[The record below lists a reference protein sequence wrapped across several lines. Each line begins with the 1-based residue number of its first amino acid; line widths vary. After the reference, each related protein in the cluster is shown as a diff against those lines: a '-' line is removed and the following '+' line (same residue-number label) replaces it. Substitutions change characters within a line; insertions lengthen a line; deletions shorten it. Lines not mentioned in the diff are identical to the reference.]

1 MSEKVVNIKYK
12 RISDFP
18 AASADEVEV
27 FARSKTGANVRVP
40 YDIKQEEGDST
51 TSLMSQSAVTI
62 AIGRITEK
70 VKAITGSGIAIGRV
84 VTDQTT
90 GDVVVAAEA
99 TVADAIETLA
109 NRIPSIGRIVADKGG
124 LAVNPE
130 GLIGLNIDEAEGN
143 ALYLTPEGKLRSD
156 KKWDT
161 WKSVK
166 L

>member
-1 MSEKVVNIKYK
+1 MMKYK

-18 AASADEVEV
+18 KASAEEVEV

-51 TSLMSQSAVTI
+51 TSLMSQGAVTI

-124 LAVNPE
+124 LTVNPE
-130 GLIGLNIDEAEGN
+130 GLIGLNIDEAEDN

>member
-18 AASADEVEV
+18 EASADEVEV

-40 YDIKQEEGDST
+40 YDIKQEEGKST
-51 TSLMSQSAVTI
+51 SSVMSQAATTI
-62 AIGRITEK
+62 AIGRIEAK
-70 VKAITGSGIAIGRV
+70 VKAIKGSGIPIGRV

-90 GDVVVAAEA
+90 GDVVVAAED
-99 TVADAIETLA
+99 TVADAIEKVA

-124 LAVNPE
+124 LAVNSE

-156 KKWDT
+156 KKWGT
-161 WKSVK
+161 WKSI
-166 L
+166 